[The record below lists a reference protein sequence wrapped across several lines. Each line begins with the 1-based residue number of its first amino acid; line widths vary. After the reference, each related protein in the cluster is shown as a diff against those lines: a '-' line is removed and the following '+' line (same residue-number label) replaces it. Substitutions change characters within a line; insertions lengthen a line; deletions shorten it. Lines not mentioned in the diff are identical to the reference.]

1 MKTLKRTLAIV
12 FTVLFLMWMATR
24 IVLAVSFER
33 NIGGYLSHA
42 AAASTIQLAK
52 ENLDIALKNI
62 EFKGLTSG
70 YTSVLFEAPGEDIGF
85 WYKNLK
91 ASRSELNEI
100 KTMSY
105 LEQKNVLAEL
115 RKTLFGYK
123 IDEPVMVI
131 PRGISI
137 YHNNRLFAVWGIS
150 SPILALVFWL
160 LWVTYIP
167 RCRKDDKRPD

>member
-1 MKTLKRTLAIV
+1 MKTLKRALAIM
-12 FTVLFLMWMATR
+12 FTVLFLLWIVTR
-24 IVLAVSFER
+24 IFLNISFDR
-33 NIGGYLSHA
+33 DIGGYLSHA

-62 EFKGLTSG
+62 ECKGLTSG
-70 YTSVLFEAPGEDIGF
+70 YTSVLFEAPEEDIGF

-91 ASRSELNEI
+91 ASRSELNKI
-100 KTMSY
+100 KTMSF

-123 IDEPVMVI
+123 SDEPVVVI
-131 PRGISI
+131 PRGISVFP
-137 YHNNRLFAVWGIS
+137 NNRLFAVWGIA

-167 RCRKDDKRPD
+167 RRRKDDKRPD